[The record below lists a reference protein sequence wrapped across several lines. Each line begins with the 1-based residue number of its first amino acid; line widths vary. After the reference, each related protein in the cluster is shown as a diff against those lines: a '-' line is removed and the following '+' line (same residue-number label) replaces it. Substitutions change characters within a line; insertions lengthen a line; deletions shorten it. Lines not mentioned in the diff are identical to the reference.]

1 MLLFMLSTMIL
12 LLCIGFPLMMPT
24 IVGPIVV
31 LKEYF
36 PLIPMEML
44 IQQMI
49 SGVRL
54 MSLIAIPM
62 FIFAAKIMTQGTT
75 ANRLID
81 WVAAFVGHLP
91 GGLAITTSGA
101 CTAFGAIS
109 GSTQAT
115 VVAIG
120 QPLLPKLL
128 QYGYSRSYALALI
141 ICGSNIALLIPPS
154 IGMILYGVITG
165 NSIGALFVAGIVPGL
180 LIFFFF
186 AVYSYVHAR
195 LHKLPLP
202 PKTSWSQRWQVTLQ
216 VLPAL
221 GFPALIIGG
230 IYSGLFSPNEAAGA
244 SVAYALVLEV
254 FLYRSISW
262 KELPGIAL
270 DTGVITS
277 VVFILLGMGAAFSW
291 VVTFARIP
299 NMILPLVFGPDPSF
313 YHTLAMIT
321 LAYFLACMF
330 VDNIVVIMILTP
342 ILYPIAVSAGINPIV
357 LGVIVTLQAA
367 IGAATPPFGCNIFT
381 AIAVFRRP
389 YFEVVRD
396 TPVFILLLLLTSLLV
411 ALFPQ
416 LSLCLLDM

>member
-1 MLLFMLSTMIL
+1 MLLFMLSTMLIL
-12 LLCIGFPLMMPT
+12 LVIGFPLMMPT

-31 LKEYF
+31 LHEYF
-36 PLIPMEML
+36 PGIRPEML

-62 FIFAAKIMTQGTT
+62 FIFAAKIMTRGTT
-75 ANRLID
+75 ADRLID
-81 WVAAFVGHLP
+81 WVAAFVKHLP

-101 CTAFGAIS
+101 CTVFGAIS

-120 QPLLPKLL
+120 QPLLPRLL
-128 QYGYSRSYALALI
+128 EFGYTRSYALALI

-180 LIFFFF
+180 LIFTFFSI
-186 AVYSYVHAR
+186 YSYFHA
-195 LHKLPLP
+195 LWHKMPLP
-202 PKTSWSQRWQVTLQ
+202 PKATWAERWQATVR
-216 VLPAL
+216 VIPAL

-230 IYSGLFSPNEAAGA
+230 IYGGLFSPNEAAGA
-244 SVAYALVLEV
+244 SVAYALILEV
-254 FLYRSISW
+254 LVYKSVRWNEIS
-262 KELPGIAL
+262 EIAL
-270 DTGVITS
+270 DTGIITS

-299 NMILPLVFGPDPSF
+299 NMILPIIFGPDPSL
-313 YHTLAMIT
+313 YHTLALIS

-342 ILYPIAVSAGINPIV
+342 ILYPIAMSAGVNPIV
-357 LGVIVTLQAA
+357 LGVVVTMQAA

-381 AIAVFRRP
+381 AIAVFKRP

-396 TPVFILLLLLTSLLV
+396 IPMFILLLLLTSVLV
-411 ALFPQ
+411 AVFPQ
-416 LSLCLLDM
+416 LSLCLLNM